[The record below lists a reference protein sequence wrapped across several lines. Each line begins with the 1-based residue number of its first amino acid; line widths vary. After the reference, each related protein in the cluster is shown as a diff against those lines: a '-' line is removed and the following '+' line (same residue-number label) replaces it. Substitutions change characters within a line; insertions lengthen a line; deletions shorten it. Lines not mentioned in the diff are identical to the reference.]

1 MSEDID
7 ALDLQAGDWLFKQ
20 SCEFE
25 RGVVAID
32 QLPPADRPEF
42 AFAGRSNV
50 GKSSLLNALT
60 GRSNLARVSNTPGR
74 TQQLNF
80 FRLPA
85 DKRGAYLVD
94 LPGYGFAKAPKK
106 DAKRWHDLMMAYLR
120 GRATLKRVFLLIDAR
135 HGLKSTDQPFVKAFD
150 ESAVSYQI
158 VLTKTD
164 KPKPGELE
172 RICESTAAALKA
184 HVAAHPRLLSTSSVS
199 GEGLSEL
206 RAEIADLIDVAQLGY
221 KSPAF
226 ASGRRKT

>member
-1 MSEDID
+1 MSDLD
-7 ALDLQAGDWLFKQ
+7 TLDLHAGNWLFKQ

-25 RGVVAID
+25 RGVTLID

-60 GRSNLARVSNTPGR
+60 GHANLARVSNTPGR

-85 DKRGAYLVD
+85 EKRGAYLVD
-94 LPGYGFAKAPKK
+94 LPGYGYAKAPKK
-106 DAKRWHDLMMAYLR
+106 DARRWTGLMMAYLQ

-135 HGLKSTDQPFVKAFD
+135 HGLKSTDEPYMKAFD
-150 ESAVSYQI
+150 ESAVGYQV

-164 KPKPGELE
+164 KLNSGEIE
-172 RICESTAAALKA
+172 QVRESTVASLKT
-184 HVAAHPRLLSTSSVS
+184 HVAAHPRIISTSSVS
-199 GEGLSEL
+199 GEGLDEL
-206 RAEIADLIDVAQLGY
+206 RAEIAALIDIARLGY
-221 KSPAF
+221 KSRVA
-226 ASGRRKT
+226 ASSGVKS